1 MNIKN
6 LTRAGAVLVA
16 GAAAFSIFNSQ
27 RAFAQGEAE
36 TGFSALIGR
45 ERIRPDDPR
54 FQPAAALVLHE
65 ADAARLSGSK
75 QSVVFSDKILVD
87 YVSRYLVF
95 LPDRLFERG
104 TGPRT
109 LTASETALLEELFT
123 HNLSKARSA
132 EISRTG
138 FSGSIGK
145 GDVEGKPDDLIARA
159 KARAGAK
166 SKWYSE
172 GAQGLGPG

>member
-65 ADAARLSGSK
+65 ADAARLGGIRERGI
-75 QSVVFSDKILVD
+75 FSEKILVD
-87 YVSRYLVF
+87 YISRYVLIV
-95 LPDRLFERG
+95 PDRL
-104 TGPRT
+104 
-109 LTASETALLEELFT
+109 
-123 HNLSKARSA
+123 
-132 EISRTG
+132 
-138 FSGSIGK
+138 
-145 GDVEGKPDDLIARA
+145 
-159 KARAGAK
+159 AG
-166 SKWYSE
+166 
-172 GAQGLGPG
+172 